1 MDLAEKVIKANE
13 RLENREGYDEL
24 GLKIFKDNP
33 EYLAARALRLN
44 YLRRLDG
51 KPELLH
57 TRSNRT
63 ELWLGHKRLS
73 PTPDTIYKLTLYQK
87 TLKPW
92 LVISTW
98 DKLLEFAPPLD
109 ESKLLIDAF
118 TYWDIEKGELCHS
131 DTALEAIE

>member
-1 MDLAEKVIKANE
+1 MDLAEKVIRANE
-13 RLENREGYDEL
+13 RPGNKEGYDEL
-24 GLKIFKDNP
+24 GLKIFNDNP
-33 EYLAARALRLN
+33 EYLVARALRLN

-57 TRSNRT
+57 TRNNRT
-63 ELWLGHKRLS
+63 ELWLGHKQLS
-73 PTPDTIYKLTLYQK
+73 LTPETIYRLTLYQGL
-87 TLKPW
+87 LKPW

-109 ESKLLIDAF
+109 ETKIIIDAF
-118 TYWDIEKGELCHS
+118 TYWDIEKGEMCHS